1 LSDKVF
7 LTKLLKD
14 VVIIDELRQK
24 RDKSDSGELDMTSKK
39 SHNQKQDTSSKRVR
53 MLTESEQ
60 QSLLAEMKEAALYIQ
75 KRLAKQGRVLKLG

>member
-1 LSDKVF
+1 MSDKVF

>member
-1 LSDKVF
+1 M
-7 LTKLLKD
+7 
-14 VVIIDELRQK
+14 VIIDELRQK

>member
-1 LSDKVF
+1 M
-7 LTKLLKD
+7 
-14 VVIIDELRQK
+14 VIIDELRQK

-75 KRLAKQGRVLKLG
+75 KHLAKQGRVLKLG